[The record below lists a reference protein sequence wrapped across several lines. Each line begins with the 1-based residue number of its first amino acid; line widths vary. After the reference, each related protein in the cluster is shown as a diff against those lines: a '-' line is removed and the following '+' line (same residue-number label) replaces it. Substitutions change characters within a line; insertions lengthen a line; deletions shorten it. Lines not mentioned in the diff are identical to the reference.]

1 MEFLGDLG
9 ITSLWGL
16 FGLALLVIGGF
27 MILAGVGI
35 ISIQQVTVKQGRAT
49 WIMGLVMAVV
59 GVFLLYPEFAAPG
72 EAPEGPAAIVETNS
86 PAVVDANPATTL
98 PSPDPNGG
106 LSEWKAIEFA
116 VPGNGLWL
124 EEDGRYAAI
133 GSKDS
138 IAWSDD
144 LFAGDIEVSLEV
156 DSSSPSSAANV
167 ILYGNGGSLAP
178 GNLIFTIASDHQS
191 ILADSIYD
199 NGTYL
204 FTSMSSLSFGEQRHN
219 VLISIIDRKASLF
232 VDGEATASVLLDENI
247 NTSGRIG
254 LLKYWEIHDVTF
266 SSIRVRESGSVK

>member
-1 MEFLGDLG
+1 MEFLRNLG
-9 ITSLWGL
+9 ITSLSSL

-49 WIMGLVMAVV
+49 WILGLVMAVV
-59 GVFLLYPEFAAPG
+59 GVFLLYPEFAAPS
-72 EAPEGPAAIVETNS
+72 EAPEGPAAVVDTNPPALMDVS
-86 PAVVDANPATTL
+86 PAATPSSSDAN
-98 PSPDPNGG
+98 SG
-106 LSEWKAIEFA
+106 LSAWRAIEFA

-124 EEDGRYAAI
+124 EEDGRYTAI
-133 GSKDS
+133 GSKDT

-156 DSSSPSSAANV
+156 ESSSPNSAANV

-204 FTSMSSLSFGEQRHN
+204 FSSVSSLSFGEQSHT
-219 VLISIIDRKASLF
+219 VVISIVDRKASLF
-232 VDGEATASVLLDENI
+232 VDGEEIASAFLDENI
-247 NTSGRIG
+247 NTRGSIG
-254 LLKYWEIHDVTF
+254 LLKYWEIHDVAF
-266 SSIRVRESGSVK
+266 SSIRVRESGSLK

>member
-1 MEFLGDLG
+1 MELLRNLG
-9 ITSLWGL
+9 ITSLSGF

-59 GVFLLYPEFAAPG
+59 GVFLLYPELAAPS
-72 EAPEGPAAIVETNS
+72 EAPEGPAAVVDTNS
-86 PAVVDANPATTL
+86 PAVVDASPAATL
-98 PSPDPNGG
+98 QSSDATGG
-106 LSEWKAIEFA
+106 SSAWRTIEFA

-124 EEDGRYAAI
+124 EEDGRYTAI
-133 GSKDS
+133 GSKDT

-156 DSSSPSSAANV
+156 ESLSSFSAANV
-167 ILYGNGGSLAP
+167 ILYGNGVSLAP
-178 GNLIFTIASDHQS
+178 GNLIFTIASDQQS

-204 FTSMSSLSFGEQRHN
+204 FTSMSSLSFGEQKHT
-219 VLISIIDRKASLF
+219 VLISIVDRKASLF
-232 VDGEATASVLLDENI
+232 LDGEETASILLDENI

-254 LLKYWEIHDVTF
+254 LLKYWEIHDVIYA
-266 SSIRVRESGSVK
+266 SIRVRDSGSIK

>member
-1 MEFLGDLG
+1 MELLRNLG
-9 ITSLWGL
+9 ITSLSGL

-49 WIMGLVMAVV
+49 WILGVLMAVV
-59 GVFLLYPEFAAPG
+59 GVILLYPEFAAPS
-72 EAPEGPAAIVETNS
+72 EAPEGPAAAVETSS
-86 PAVVDANPATTL
+86 PAVVDTNPEATL
-98 PSPDPNGG
+98 PSSNAIGG
-106 LSEWKAIEFA
+106 LSAWRAIEFA

-124 EEDGRYAAI
+124 EEDGRYTAI
-133 GSKDS
+133 GSKDT

-156 DSSSPSSAANV
+156 ESSSPFSAANV
-167 ILYGNGGSLAP
+167 ILYGNGRSLAP
-178 GNLIFTIASDHQS
+178 GSLIFTIASDQQS

-199 NGTYL
+199 SGTYL
-204 FTSMSSLSFGEQRHN
+204 FASVSSLDFGEQRHT
-219 VLISIIDRKASLF
+219 VWISIVDRMASLS
-232 VDGEATASVLLDENI
+232 VDGEEIAAVFLDENI

-254 LLKYWEIHDVTF
+254 LMKYWEIHDVAF

>member
-1 MEFLGDLG
+1 MEFLSNLG
-9 ITSLWGL
+9 ITSPSGFW
-16 FGLALLVIGGF
+16 GLALLVIGGF

-49 WIMGLVMAVV
+49 WIMGLGMALV

-72 EAPEGPAAIVETNS
+72 EAPKGPAAVVDLNS
-86 PAVVDANPATTL
+86 PAGVGANPAATL
-98 PSPDPNGG
+98 PSSDPIGG
-106 LSEWKAIEFA
+106 LSEWKAIEFG

-133 GSKDS
+133 GSKDT

-156 DSSSPSSAANV
+156 ESSSPSSAANV

-204 FTSMSSLSFGEQRHN
+204 FTSVSSLGFGEQKHT
-219 VLISIIDRKASLF
+219 VLISIVDRKASLF
-232 VDGEATASVLLDENI
+232 LDGEETASVFLDENI

-254 LLKYWEIHDVTF
+254 LLKYWEIHDVAF
-266 SSIRVRESGSVK
+266 ANIRVRESGSVE

>member
-1 MEFLGDLG
+1 MEFLSNLG
-9 ITSLWGL
+9 ITSPSGL

-27 MILAGVGI
+27 MILAGLGI
-35 ISIQQVTVKQGRAT
+35 ISIQQVTVKQGRTT

-59 GVFLLYPEFAAPG
+59 GVFLLYPELAAPG
-72 EAPEGPAAIVETNS
+72 EAPEGQAAVVDTNL
-86 PAVVDANPATTL
+86 PAVADANPAATL
-98 PSPDPNGG
+98 PSSDPNGG

-124 EEDGRYAAI
+124 EEDGRYTAI
-133 GSKDS
+133 GSKDT

-156 DSSSPSSAANV
+156 GSSSPSSAANV

-204 FTSMSSLSFGEQRHN
+204 FTSMSSLGFGEQKHT

-232 VDGEATASVLLDENI
+232 LDGEETASVFLDENI

-254 LLKYWEIHDVTF
+254 LLKYWEIHDVAF
-266 SSIRVRESGSVK
+266 ANIRVRESASVK